1 LSFSKLFYSF
11 AQKLNIIIMNTAT
24 KNLEEDHVHILRLLD
39 VMGRIVGS
47 ENPDI
52 RQIETIVDIIKNFA
66 DGSHHAKE
74 ENQFFPFLEK
84 RGFSLSQGPVAVMLN
99 EHMRGRDFVRGIV
112 DNIAFYKSG
121 DISARDKIYSNMAGY
136 TELLKNHISKENNIL
151 FRMADNALS
160 AEDHQELLKQF
171 EQAENKHAS
180 GTSSSEYVR
189 IIEQLA
195 SAYGV

>member
-1 LSFSKLFYSF
+1 
-11 AQKLNIIIMNTAT
+11 MNTAT
-24 KNLEEDHVHILRLLD
+24 KNLEEDHVHILRLLE
-39 VMGRIVGS
+39 VMERIAGS

-52 RQIETIVDIIKNFA
+52 GQIEAIVDIIKNFA

-99 EHMRGRDFVRGIV
+99 EHMRGREFVRGIA
-112 DNIAFYKSG
+112 DNIASYKRG
-121 DISARDKIYSNMAGY
+121 DISALGKIYSNMAGY
-136 TELLKNHISKENNIL
+136 AELLQNHISKENNIL

-160 AEDHQELLKQF
+160 EEDHQELLKQF
-171 EQAENKHAS
+171 EEAEKRQAS
-180 GTSSSEYVR
+180 GTSSSEYVK

-195 SAYGV
+195 SAHGV